1 MVAFTRMPNAF
12 AVENPADRR
21 MFPRKEVHAHVEGT
35 RVDHTV
41 DARRQPQVSLTLRD
55 LSIGGL
61 SAIVDVPLN
70 RGERMMVFFPPQG
83 VSRGWDAQGKVL
95 RCEPSAMGFRL
106 AMEFD
111 PLPAAA

>member
-1 MVAFTRMPNAF
+1 MVAFTRMPIGF
-12 AVENPADRR
+12 GVENPADRR
-21 MFPRKEVHAHVEGT
+21 MFPRKEVHARVEA
-35 RVDHTV
+35 RRIDHTIE
-41 DARRQPQVSLTLRD
+41 ARRQPQVSFALRD

-70 RGERMMVFFPPQG
+70 RGERVAVFFPPQG

-95 RCEPSAMGFRL
+95 RCEPSALGYRL

-111 PLPAAA
+111 PIPMAA